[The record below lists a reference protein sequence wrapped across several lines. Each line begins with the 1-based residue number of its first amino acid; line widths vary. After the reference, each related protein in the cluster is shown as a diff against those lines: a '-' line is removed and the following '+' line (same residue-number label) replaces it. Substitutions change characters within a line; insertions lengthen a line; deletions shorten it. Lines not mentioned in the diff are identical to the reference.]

1 MIIKLLLLSG
11 LCVAAVFAYR
21 SARSA
26 RSLALRRVGLALILS
41 AAALGIAFPTL
52 VTVVANAVGVGRGA
66 DLVLYVMV
74 VASVFVWVGVYRRF
88 HDLEARIVTLS
99 RSIAIENHDR
109 STSTPDASSPV
120 EHAPP
125 GEAD

>member
-11 LCVAAVFAYR
+11 LCVAALFAYR

-41 AAALGIAFPTL
+41 AAVIGIAFPAL

-66 DLVLYVMV
+66 DLVLYALV
-74 VASVFVWVGVYRRF
+74 VVSMFVWVGVYRRL
-88 HDLEARIVTLS
+88 HDVEARFVELS
-99 RSIAIENHDR
+99 RSLALERVRNTDQ
-109 STSTPDASSPV
+109 DML
-120 EHAPP
+120 PP
-125 GEAD
+125 AKDPETR